1 MQCTAS
7 TKCASITLIVRH
19 RQRKWS
25 QKGSS
30 KVLQFVIIMKSWSHV
45 VTALS
50 LYNLRFCTAQLQ
62 EPRNISRIL
71 ISSEHLSVSKV
82 NIENSST
89 SILVL
94 QHFHNCL
101 MHGCSS
107 GGTAPIDEKVS
118 CSIPPVC
125 ISNYPIGKVLN
136 LVLHSSACYNECD
149 KSTRDRK
156 KCLYKH
162 VNESVLSAQIK

>member
-1 MQCTAS
+1 
-7 TKCASITLIVRH
+7 
-19 RQRKWS
+19 
-25 QKGSS
+25 
-30 KVLQFVIIMKSWSHV
+30 MKSCSNSFV
-45 VTALS
+45 FIQFTI
-50 LYNLRFCTAQLQ
+50 LYSST
-62 EPRNISRIL
+62 PKTRNISCIL

-82 NIENSST
+82 NIENSSINKLS

-94 QHFHNCL
+94 PHFHNCL

-125 ISNYPIGKVLN
+125 ISNYPIVLN
-136 LVLHSSACYNECD
+136 PVLHSSACYNECD

-162 VNESVLSAQIK
+162 VK